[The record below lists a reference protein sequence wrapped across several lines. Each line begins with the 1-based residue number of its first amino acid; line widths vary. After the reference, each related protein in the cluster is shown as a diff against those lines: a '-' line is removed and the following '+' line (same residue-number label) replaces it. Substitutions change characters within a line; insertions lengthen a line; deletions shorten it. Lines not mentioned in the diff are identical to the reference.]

1 MELFKKNWT
10 PHQADRWTMHDILAG
25 LLAVSNYVLIAIGT
39 AGALLARTWGYVCLA
54 TGVVCVV
61 LMVKV
66 IDPKLKAMSGAYE
79 EKEKGFL
86 DHVEKTTRWE
96 V

>member
-10 PHQADRWTMHDILAG
+10 PDQADRWTMHDILAS

-39 AGALLARTWGYVCLA
+39 AGALLAQTWGYVCLA
-54 TGVVCVV
+54 TGIVCAV

-66 IDPKLKAMSGAYE
+66 IDPKLKAMSRAYE
-79 EKEKGFL
+79 EKEKEFL